1 MTRTEVWENNK
12 QYLNNGARFLY
23 YYEKRRINKY
33 NEQTFLNPYETLSEM
48 TSRVQYN
55 APCEEMFGEK
65 ACFNNDTV
73 YIIHEVK
80 NFPTFKQLKEE
91 MPIDEAYFLLKD
103 LNIPLSMLN

>member
-1 MTRTEVWENNK
+1 MTRKEVWENNK
-12 QYLNNGARFLY
+12 QYLNNGQRFLY
-23 YYEKRRINKY
+23 YYEARHIEY
-33 NEQTFLNPYETLSEM
+33 GETFLYPHETTGMM